1 MSAEQIDLS
10 IVVPCYRSGDW
21 LERLAEQV
29 SAALEPSGLRF
40 ELLLVND
47 ASGDDTWD
55 VIEQITSRYAFARGL
70 DLLFNTGQYRTT
82 MCGLQHARGELVVTM
97 DDDLQQSPADIL
109 ALVKLLQQDPSLDC
123 VVAAMRGR
131 GRGILRR
138 LGSSLMGGLFRA
150 TYGKPRGLKMS
161 SFRALRRRLVEALC
175 QFDTVKPN
183 INPLI
188 LQSTS
193 RIENVDVNHHP
204 RAGGRSG
211 YNLLRLGRLMFDN
224 VLSVSTLPLK
234 IVSTMGLLAA
244 LGSVVLGVYYFV
256 RALQGQFNESDEKG
270 FATIVLLILFFG
282 GMTLLSIGL
291 LGEYIIRI
299 MDEVRGR
306 PWFVVRQQTGGG
318 DDLDP
323 GEES

>member
-1 MSAEQIDLS
+1 MDQL
-10 IVVPCYRSGDW
+10 
-21 LERLAEQV
+21 LATGEQV

-138 LGSSLMGGLFRA
+138 LGSGLMGGLFRA
-150 TYGKPRGLKMS
+150 TYGKARGLKMS

-193 RIENVDVNHHP
+193 RIENVDVDHHP

>member
-1 MSAEQIDLS
+1 MSAKQLDLS

-21 LERLAEQV
+21 LGELAEQV
-29 SAALEPSGLRF
+29 AAALEPSGLRF

-47 ASGDDTWD
+47 ASGDETWN
-55 VIEQITSRYAFARGL
+55 VIKEIPGRFDFARGL
-70 DLLFNTGQYRTT
+70 DLLFNTGQYRAT
-82 MCGLQHARGELVVTM
+82 MCGMQHARGELVVTM
-97 DDDLQQSPADIL
+97 DDDLQQSPGDIL
-109 ALVKLLQQDPSLDC
+109 SLVRPLQDDPSLDC

-131 GRGILRR
+131 RAGLLRR
-138 LGSSLMGGLFRA
+138 LGSGLMGGLFRI
-150 TYGKPRGLKMS
+150 TYGKARGLKMS
-161 SFRALRRRLVEALC
+161 SFRALRRRLVEAVC
-175 QFDTVKPN
+175 QFETVKPN

-193 RIENVDVNHHP
+193 RIENVDVNHQV

-234 IVSTMGLLAA
+234 VVSTMGLVAA
-244 LGSVVLGVYYFV
+244 LGSVVLGIYYFV
-256 RALQGQFNESDEKG
+256 QAMQGQFNEKG

-306 PWFVVRQQTGGG
+306 PWFVVRQQSGGG
-318 DDLDP
+318 DELDP
-323 GEES
+323 GESP

>member
-1 MSAEQIDLS
+1 LIK
-10 IVVPCYRSGDW
+10 P
-21 LERLAEQV
+21 
-29 SAALEPSGLRF
+29 
-40 ELLLVND
+40 
-47 ASGDDTWD
+47 
-55 VIEQITSRYAFARGL
+55 
-70 DLLFNTGQYRTT
+70 
-82 MCGLQHARGELVVTM
+82 
-97 DDDLQQSPADIL
+97 
-109 ALVKLLQQDPSLDC
+109 LQQDPSLDC

-150 TYGKPRGLKMS
+150 TYGKSRGLKMS
-161 SFRALRRRLVEALC
+161 SFRALRRCLVEAVC
-175 QFDTVKPN
+175 QFETVKPN

-193 RIENVDVNHHP
+193 RIENVDVVHHP

-234 IVSTMGLLAA
+234 VVSTMGLLAA
-244 LGSVVLGVYYFV
+244 LGSVVLGVYYLV
-256 RALQGQFNESDEKG
+256 QALQGQFNEKG

-306 PWFVVRQQTGGG
+306 PWFVVRQQAGGD

>member
-10 IVVPCYRSGDW
+10 IVVPCYRSGSW
-21 LERLAEQV
+21 LDELAEQV

-47 ASGDDTWD
+47 ASGDDTWES
-55 VIEQITSRYAFARGL
+55 IERISSRYSFARGL
-70 DLLFNTGQYRTT
+70 DLLFNTGQYRST
-82 MCGLQHARGELVVTM
+82 MCGLQHAHGELVVTM
-97 DDDLQQSPADIL
+97 DDDLEQAPADIL
-109 ALVKLLQQDPSLDC
+109 DLIKPLQQDPSLDC
-123 VVAAMRGR
+123 VVAAIRGR
-131 GRGILRR
+131 RRGILRR
-138 LGSSLMGGLFRA
+138 LGSGLMGGLFRA
-150 TYGKPRGLKMS
+150 TYGKARGLKMS
-161 SFRALRRRLVEALC
+161 SFRAMRRQLVETVC
-175 QFDTVKPN
+175 QFETVKPN

-193 RIENVDVNHHP
+193 RIENVDVDHHP

-211 YNLLRLGRLMFDN
+211 YNLLRLARLMFDN

-234 IVSTMGLLAA
+234 VVSMMGLLAA
-244 LGSVVLGVYYFV
+244 LASVVLGTYYFV
-256 RALQGQFNESDEKG
+256 RALNGEFHEPG

-306 PWFVVRQQTGGG
+306 PWFVVRQQTTSESGR
-318 DDLDP
+318 DS
-323 GEES
+323 GESP